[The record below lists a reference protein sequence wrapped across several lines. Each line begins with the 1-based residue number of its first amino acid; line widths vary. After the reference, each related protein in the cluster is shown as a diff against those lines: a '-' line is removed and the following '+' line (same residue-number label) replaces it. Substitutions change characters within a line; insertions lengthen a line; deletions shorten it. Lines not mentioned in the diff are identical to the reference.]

1 MIMRKT
7 KTAIC
12 IVGTIALLTSC
23 KKDWV
28 CNCSL
33 GTSSLITTQI
43 FDQNRKTARKACK
56 DRESSLIT
64 QGLQN
69 VDCKLQAK

>member
-1 MIMRKT
+1 MGKT
-7 KTAIC
+7 KKVIG
-12 IVGTIALLTSC
+12 IIGTIVFLTSC

-56 DRESSLIT
+56 DEESSLIT
-64 QGLQN
+64 LGVQN
-69 VDCKLQAK
+69 VDCKLQRK

>member
-1 MIMRKT
+1 MRK
-7 KTAIC
+7 KAIC
-12 IVGTIALLTSC
+12 IIGTIVFLTSC

-56 DRESSLIT
+56 DSESNLIT

>member
-7 KTAIC
+7 KAAIG
-12 IVGTIALLTSC
+12 IIGTIVLFTSC

-43 FDQNRKTARKACK
+43 FDQNRNTARKACK